1 MREQEMQENQV
12 VSSEQACGKIRS
24 FFAKRKKIFFA
35 LLLILPEIFVVS
47 LLPQGVLG
55 TLFIVPMSLLRS
67 YLLVS
72 LCFMIINTLRG
83 KYQEN
88 LLKAF
93 FVIGLVYF
101 WASDGLPLKR
111 VSELCFYIF
120 IYFIEV
126 VMIFY
131 LSNNKKFVVNINKFL
146 SIQMLVLMVRLVV
159 LMFMFD
165 QYDFMM
171 FSISY
176 VFEILF
182 FAFPLL
188 IFSFSWLTFLFFP
201 LFSSL
206 FLMRK
211 TERTPCV
218 EINTVALFF
227 IAVFNTVFPDIIVYL
242 FDYIPLIGTD
252 GIKLFYSDVY

>member
-1 MREQEMQENQV
+1 MREQEMQENQA
-12 VSSEQACGKIRS
+12 VSSEQPRSKIRS

-55 TLFIVPMSLLRS
+55 ALFIVPMSLLRS

-111 VSELCFYIF
+111 VSEFCFYIF
-120 IYFIEV
+120 IYFIEF

-131 LSNNKKFVVNINKFL
+131 LSNNN
-146 SIQMLVLMVRLVV
+146 
-159 LMFMFD
+159 
-165 QYDFMM
+165 
-171 FSISY
+171 
-176 VFEILF
+176 
-182 FAFPLL
+182 
-188 IFSFSWLTFLFFP
+188 
-201 LFSSL
+201 
-206 FLMRK
+206 
-211 TERTPCV
+211 
-218 EINTVALFF
+218 F
-227 IAVFNTVFPDIIVYL
+227 IPHNPDI
-242 FDYIPLIGTD
+242 PT
-252 GIKLFYSDVY
+252 SA